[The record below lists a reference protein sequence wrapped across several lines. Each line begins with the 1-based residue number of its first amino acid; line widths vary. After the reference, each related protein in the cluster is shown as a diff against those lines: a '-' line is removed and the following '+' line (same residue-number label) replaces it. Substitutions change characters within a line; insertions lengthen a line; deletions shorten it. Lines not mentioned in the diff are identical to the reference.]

1 VGGQELERVNLEED
15 GMEEQVP
22 RLRPLK
28 GIFHQTLPDKVLVKE
43 ENLTFYQ
50 NKIKI
55 KIKGERS
62 LVVVSCVQK

>member
-1 VGGQELERVNLEED
+1 MGGQELERVNLEED
-15 GMEEQVP
+15 GVEEQVP

-28 GIFHQTLPDKVLVKE
+28 GILHQTLPDKVLVKE
-43 ENLTFYQ
+43 ENLHFI
-50 NKIKI
+50 KIKM